1 MKFLCF
7 GMAVCDYIL
16 SGVPTDILSING
28 ASVSGLNVRAGGDAL
43 NVAIGVTRLG
53 NQAAI
58 VGRVGRDASAEFLR
72 ERCRTEGV
80 DGSGLVT
87 DKDYPTS
94 TSFVLL
100 DRSGER
106 HFLFENRIYANYSE
120 EMVLEK
126 WLRDADCVYFGS
138 ALTFPSLDQGGI
150 AKLFAR
156 AKKLGKTTAMDAALH
171 GQKYDPRRLDAFR
184 PALEATD
191 IFFPSLAEI
200 EVFTDTQNPYKAAE
214 IFRDT
219 GVKILGIK
227 LGNKGAYVTDF
238 SEERIV
244 PPRKSGNVVDT
255 TGAGDAFFAGFLS
268 ARMNGFS
275 PFESVEIGNIT
286 ASRAIEAIG
295 ATAGIPSFDR
305 AVAEAT
311 AFYRK
316 SSPATPEADP

>member
-16 SGVPTDILSING
+16 SGVPADILSING
-28 ASVSGLNVRAGGDAL
+28 ASISGLNVSAGGDAL

-100 DRSGER
+100 DRAGER

-138 ALTFPSLDQGGI
+138 VLTFPSLDQGGI

-156 AKKLGKTTAMDAALH
+156 AKSLGKTTAMDAALH
-171 GQKYDPRRLDAFR
+171 GQKYDSQRLDAFR

-200 EVFTDTQNPYKAAE
+200 EVFTDSRNPFKIAE

-227 LGNKGAYVTDF
+227 LGEAGAYVTDF
-238 SEERIV
+238 SEERII
-244 PPRKSGNVVDT
+244 PPRKTGNVVDT

-268 ARMNGFS
+268 AWMNGFS

-286 ASRAIEAIG
+286 ASNAIQAVG
-295 ATAGIPSFDR
+295 ATAGIPTFAQ

-316 SSPATPEADP
+316 SSSATPEAGP

>member
-1 MKFLCF
+1 M
-7 GMAVCDYIL
+7 
-16 SGVPTDILSING
+16 S
-28 ASVSGLNVRAGGDAL
+28 SVNSKYTNAKKVTTNKSRVTIKAGKTAR
-43 NVAIGVTRLG
+43 I
-53 NQAAI
+53 
-58 VGRVGRDASAEFLR
+58 
-72 ERCRTEGV
+72 
-80 DGSGLVT
+80 
-87 DKDYPTS
+87 K
-94 TSFVLL
+94 
-100 DRSGER
+100 RS
-106 HFLFENRIYANYSE
+106 ANYSE

-126 WLRDADCVYFGS
+126 WLRDAYFVYFGS

-156 AKKLGKTTAMDAALH
+156 AKALGKTTAMDAALH

-286 ASRAIEAIG
+286 ASRAIEAIESLRY
-295 ATAGIPSFDR
+295 GIP
-305 AVAEAT
+305 T
-311 AFYRK
+311 IW
-316 SSPATPEADP
+316 